1 MFEQPNEQAFN
12 ILYDRL
18 KSQGSFYFLST
29 SFLRGLTFDNAIIIV
44 DECQNLN
51 FHELDTIITRVGQD
65 SKISFCGD
73 FMQSDLTKRNEKDG
87 LHDFV
92 KILEEMDEFNI
103 SEFSIGDIVKHK
115 IYPFRG
121 VIVDVDPEFSNTE
134 DWYQSIPAEIR
145 PSKEQPYYH
154 LMAENTETFYSAYV
168 SQQNLINDGSNGP
181 VDHPDLDQI
190 FSGIQKGKY
199 LLKNLVTN

>member
-1 MFEQPNEQAFN
+1 MNKKMS
-12 ILYDRL
+12 L
-18 KSQGSFYFLST
+18 KKT
-29 SFLRGLTFDNAIIIV
+29 
-44 DECQNLN
+44 
-51 FHELDTIITRVGQD
+51 
-65 SKISFCGD
+65 SKI
-73 FMQSDLTKRNEKDG
+73 KNIKV
-87 LHDFV
+87 V
-92 KILEEMDEFNI
+92 KEPLFN
-103 SEFSIGDIVKHK
+103 IGDIVKHK

-154 LMAENTETFYSAYV
+154 LMAENNETFYSAYV

-190 FSGIQKGKY
+190 FSGIEKGKY